1 MPAALAAAKIEGMN
15 QALVT
20 TRVAEAMHP
29 GTITCPP
36 ETPLADVARM
46 MAAYSI
52 HCVVVL
58 ADVDEADFEG
68 RLWGVVSD
76 LDLVEAAATADLEER
91 TAGGTAASPLVT
103 VPPDESLERAAQLMA
118 ENETAHLVVVD
129 PASDRPVGVLSTLDV
144 ARVLARR

>member
-1 MPAALAAAKIEGMN
+1 MPAALARAKIEGVN
-15 QALVT
+15 VALAAT
-20 TRVAEAMHP
+20 PVAQAMHP

-46 MAAYSI
+46 MAAYGI
-52 HCVVVL
+52 HCVVVF

-76 LDLVEAAATADLEER
+76 LDLVEAAAAADLEER

-118 ENETAHLVVVD
+118 EHETSHLVVVELT
-129 PASDRPVGVLSTLDV
+129 SDRPVGVISTLDV
-144 ARVLARR
+144 ARVLAGG

>member
-1 MPAALAAAKIEGMN
+1 MPSARRQAKIRGVNE
-15 QALVT
+15 ALVT
-20 TRVAEAMHP
+20 TRIAQAMHP

-36 ETPLADVARM
+36 ETPLSDVARM
-46 MAAYSI
+46 MAAYGI

-68 RLWGVVSD
+68 PLWGVVSD
-76 LDLVEAAATADLEER
+76 LDLVEAAAAADLEER

-118 ENETAHLVVVD
+118 EHETSHLVVVD
-129 PASDRPVGVLSTLDV
+129 PGSDRPVGVLSTLDV
-144 ARVLARR
+144 ARVLAGG